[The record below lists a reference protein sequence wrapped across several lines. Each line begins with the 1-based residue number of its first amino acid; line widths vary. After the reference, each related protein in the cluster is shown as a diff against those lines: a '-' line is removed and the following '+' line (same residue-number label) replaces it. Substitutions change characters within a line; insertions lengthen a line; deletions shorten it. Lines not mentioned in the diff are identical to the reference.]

1 MFVYMVESV
10 GGFVKTVYVKS
21 DFWGVSNEELL
32 DFKCWWLHNGGLLT
46 MFHCEY
52 RKCVEVFPI

>member
-1 MFVYMVESV
+1 MVEFV

-21 DFWGVSNEELL
+21 GFWGVSNEELL